1 MLTKKQNEILDII
14 IKYIENEGIP
24 PTTREIGEL
33 AGLSS
38 TSTVHGYLT
47 RLEER
52 GYITRRKE
60 SPRSIRVIKKG

>member
-1 MLTKKQNEILDII
+1 MAKKQKEILDII
-14 IKYIENEGIP
+14 IKYIDKEEIS

-38 TSTVHGYLT
+38 TSTVHGYLN

-60 SPRSIRVIKKG
+60 IPRSIRVIKK

>member
-14 IKYIENEGIP
+14 IKYIEHEGIA